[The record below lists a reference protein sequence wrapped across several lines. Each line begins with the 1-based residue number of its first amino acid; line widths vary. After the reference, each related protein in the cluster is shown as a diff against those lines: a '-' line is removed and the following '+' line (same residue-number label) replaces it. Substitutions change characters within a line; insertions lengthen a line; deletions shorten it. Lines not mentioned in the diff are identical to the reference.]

1 MKDYPAEAGLEIG
14 FTSLLMSNKHF
25 DPAVAS
31 RLYNE
36 FLENYV
42 YAEEMGVDGIMLNEH
57 TTRRSACRRRRMLF
71 ASCSRA

>member
-1 MKDYPAEAGLEIG
+1 MHLMYFTEQPMKDYPQEAGNDIG

-25 DPAVAS
+25 NPVDGS

-42 YAEEMGVDGIMLNEH
+42 YAEEMAS
-57 TTRRSACRRRRMLF
+57 T
-71 ASCSRA
+71 ASC